1 MLSHVYCYCG
11 VICNRFNVDSG
22 GQDFC
27 GEVKRFLF
35 NPYKYRMDEVN
46 NELATCTCSDI
57 VGICDKHL
65 PMYFDCHKKKVD
77 DGQCYL

>member
-1 MLSHVYCYCG
+1 MFRHAKSVNVYCYCG
-11 VICNRFNVDSG
+11 VICNRFNVNSG

-46 NELATCTCSDI
+46 NELATCTCS
-57 VGICDKHL
+57 GIGWKLTPDYKL
-65 PMYFDCHKKKVD
+65 
-77 DGQCYL
+77 GELYLKIISI